1 MANLLITEKMEVPV
15 PGSRERILPEK
26 CIAFCSF
33 ALNGGTNIQFSKNKQ
48 SVISIIDFM
57 NKKTG
62 LFFGSFNPIHVGHLI
77 LAQSMLNE
85 QALNEVW
92 FIVSPQNPL
101 KSKAGL
107 LSEHHRISMVRE
119 AIADNPKFKASDIE
133 FHLSQ
138 PSYTIH
144 TLLHLKEKYPD
155 KSFYLIMGA
164 DNLSNFHK
172 WKNYEEI
179 LNNYKVLVYPRIHTQ
194 EEVQK
199 IIHPN
204 IVETKAPVMEISSSK
219 IREDIKQGKDIRY
232 LLTEPVFKY
241 LTEMHFYKK

>member
-1 MANLLITEKMEVPV
+1 
-15 PGSRERILPEK
+15 
-26 CIAFCSF
+26 
-33 ALNGGTNIQFSKNKQ
+33 
-48 SVISIIDFM
+48 
-57 NKKTG
+57 
-62 LFFGSFNPIHVGHLI
+62 
-77 LAQSMLNE
+77 
-85 QALNEVW
+85 
-92 FIVSPQNPL
+92 
-101 KSKAGL
+101 
-107 LSEHHRISMVRE
+107 
-119 AIADNPKFKASDIE
+119 
-133 FHLSQ
+133 
-138 PSYTIH
+138 
-144 TLLHLKEKYPD
+144 
-155 KSFYLIMGA
+155 MGA